1 MSSPYSLII
10 CEKPNAA
17 RKIAQALADGEISE
31 KKFGKVSALEVSRG
45 GKRIVLVSAV
55 GHLYSLV
62 ERDKGKWTY
71 PVLETKWVPV
81 WEGGKGAEFARPYLS
96 VIENFSEGAGEIYN
110 ATDYDTEGAVIGYNI
125 LRFACART
133 DAKRMHFSTLT
144 SRELAESFENA
155 SEHLDFP
162 QIEAGLARHELDW
175 LYGINLS
182 RALTLAIK
190 KAGRWHVLST
200 GRVQGPALAFLAKR
214 EREIE
219 AFRPVPFWQ
228 IEMLSEK
235 DGVQVK
241 AFHEE
246 DRFWDKAR
254 AEGIF
259 GQVSR
264 EKVARVSSIEKKE
277 YRELPPTPF
286 DLTKLQTEGYRHFGF
301 SPKRTQGIAQ
311 SLYEKALISYPRTS
325 SQKLPDRLDLR
336 GILVALA
343 KQKKYSENAGLLAKR
358 PSLIPANGEKD
369 DPAHPAIHPTGEKP
383 VSLTEEQG
391 KLYDLIVRRFLA
403 VFGEPCIR
411 EAVSLGL
418 NVKGEIFKASGRTT
432 VEPGWAEFYGPYAKL
447 EESSLPELD
456 EGDSLSVL
464 SIDLLSKETEP
475 PPRYNEASLIKA
487 LEKENLGTKA
497 TRAEIV
503 ETLYS
508 RGYVREKKIVV
519 TELGLSVVAAL
530 EGNAPRIIS
539 PDLTREFERDMEGMA
554 EGREKRGDVLSKAK
568 GVLVETL
575 SKFRERELEVGQTLL
590 NGLKIALNVKETLGK
605 CNKCGEGNLKIIFN
619 PKTRKKFVGCTA
631 YPNCSQSFP
640 LPGGLVEG
648 TEKVCEK
655 CGTPIIKVIRAGKRP
670 FTMCIE
676 PGCVTKKDWGKPKGL
691 AEAGSEQTSPEASSE
706 IPKIIPEDAREPAG
720 EKPKKRRL
728 SPRRKVLPEAV
739 VSAGGPAEEKPPKSP
754 PAQ

>member
-17 RKIAQALADGEISE
+17 RKIAQALAEGTVSE
-31 KKFGKVSALEVSRG
+31 KKFGKASALEISRKG
-45 GKRIVLVSAV
+45 QRIILVSAV

-62 ERDKGKWTY
+62 EKDKGKWTY

-125 LRFACART
+125 LRFACSRE
-133 DAKRMHFSTLT
+133 DAKRLHFSTLT
-144 SRELAESFENA
+144 AKELVDSFEKA

-214 EREIE
+214 EKEIKD
-219 AFRPVPFWQ
+219 FVPVPFWQ
-228 IEMLSEK
+228 ISLLSEK
-235 DGVQVK
+235 DRIEVK
-241 AFHEE
+241 ALHEA
-246 DRFWDKAR
+246 DKFWDKNE
-254 AEGIF
+254 AEKIF
-259 GQVSR
+259 GKISGEKRAQVASLDKR
-264 EKVARVSSIEKKE
+264 E

-301 SPKRTQGIAQ
+301 SPKRTQSIAQ

-325 SQKLPDRLDLR
+325 SQKLPDKLDLR
-336 GILVALA
+336 GILLSLS
-343 KQKKYSENAGLLAKR
+343 KQKKYSEHAGALAKKN
-358 PSLIPANGEKD
+358 SLVPANGEKD
-369 DPAHPAIHPTGEKP
+369 DPAHPAIHPTGERP
-383 VSLTEEQG
+383 TSLTEEQS

-403 VFGEPCIR
+403 VFGEPCVR
-411 EAVSLGL
+411 ETVSVRLD
-418 NVKGEIFKASGRTT
+418 VRGEIFNASGRSTL
-432 VEPGWAEFYGPYAKL
+432 ELGWAEFYGQYAKL
-447 EESSLPELD
+447 EESSLPSMVK
-456 EGDSLSVL
+456 GDYLEIL

-508 RGYVREKKIVV
+508 RGYIREKKIVV
-519 TELGLSVVAAL
+519 TELGLAVVDSL
-530 EGNAPRIIS
+530 ENNAPKIIS
-539 PDLTREFERDMEGMA
+539 PELTREFEAEMELIS
-554 EGREKRGDVLSKAK
+554 EGRKRREEILSRAK
-568 GVLVETL
+568 KVLVETL
-575 SKFRERELEVGQTLL
+575 SKFREHELEVGQTLL
-590 NGLKIALNVKETLGK
+590 SGLKIALNIKETLGK
-605 CNKCGEGNLKIIFN
+605 CSKCGAGNLKTIFN
-619 PKTRKKFVGCTA
+619 PRTRKKFVGCTN
-631 YPNCSQSFP
+631 YPNCTQSFP
-640 LPGGLVEG
+640 LPGGLVEA
-648 TEKVCEK
+648 TDKTCDK
-655 CGTPIIKVIRAGKRP
+655 CGTPIIKVVRAGKRP

-676 PGCVTKKDWGKPKGL
+676 PSCETKKDWGKPKNKPEERLVQKSPLGEISSPPK
-691 AEAGSEQTSPEASSE
+691 ATRKRKSPE
-706 IPKIIPEDAREPAG
+706 
-720 EKPKKRRL
+720 KK
-728 SPRRKVLPEAV
+728 SH
-739 VSAGGPAEEKPPKSP
+739 
-754 PAQ
+754 

>member
-1 MSSPYSLII
+1 MSSRYSLII

-17 RKIAQALADGEISE
+17 RKIAQALSDGEISE
-31 KKFGKVSALEVSRG
+31 KKFGKVSALEISRK
-45 GKRIVLVSAV
+45 GKRIILVSAV

-62 ERDKGKWTY
+62 EKDKGKWTY

-96 VIENFSEGAGEIYN
+96 VIENFSEGAGDIYN

-125 LRFACART
+125 LRFACSRT

-144 SRELAESFENA
+144 TGELVSSFENA

-190 KAGRWHVLST
+190 KAGRWHILST

-214 EREIE
+214 EREIQE
-219 AFRPVPFWQ
+219 FHPVPFWQ
-228 IEMLSEK
+228 IELLSEK
-235 DGVQVK
+235 DGIRVK
-241 AFHEE
+241 ALHEI
-246 DRFWDKAR
+246 DKFWDKAR

-259 GQVSR
+259 GRISG
-264 EKVARVSSIEKKE
+264 EKLAVVSSIEKRE

-301 SPKRTQGIAQ
+301 SPKRTQSIAQ

-325 SQKLPDRLDLR
+325 SQKLPADKLDLR
-336 GILVALA
+336 GILLALA
-343 KQKKYSENAGLLAKR
+343 KQKKYSEHAGSLAER

-403 VFGEPCIR
+403 VFGESCLR
-411 EAVSLGL
+411 EAVSVGL
-418 NVKGEIFKASGRTT
+418 AVRGEIFKASGRTT
-432 VEPGWAEFYGPYAKL
+432 VKPGWAEFYGPYAKL
-447 EESSLPELD
+447 EESTLPNLGK
-456 EGDSLSVL
+456 GDLLKIL

-508 RGYVREKKIVV
+508 RGYIREKKIVV
-519 TELGLSVVAAL
+519 TELGLSVVNAL
-530 EGNAPRIIS
+530 EGNAPKIIS
-539 PDLTREFERDMEGMA
+539 PELTREFECDMEGIT
-554 EGREKRGDVLSKAK
+554 EGREKGEAVLSKAK
-568 GVLVETL
+568 RVLVETL
-575 SKFRERELEVGQTLL
+575 SKFKEKELEVGETLL
-590 NGLKIALNVKETLGK
+590 SGLKIALNIKETLGK
-605 CNKCGEGNLKIIFN
+605 CNKCGAGNLKIIFN

-648 TEKVCEK
+648 TDKVCEK

-676 PGCVTKKDWGKPKGL
+676 PSCETKKDWGKPKGEPKGEPERKL
-691 AEAGSEQTSPEASSE
+691 EVGGANETPSPIEGKPRRTRA
-706 IPKIIPEDAREPAG
+706 KK
-720 EKPKKRRL
+720 EKPR
-728 SPRRKVLPEAV
+728 
-739 VSAGGPAEEKPPKSP
+739 SP
-754 PAQ
+754 PSSDS